1 MKPIF
6 KTYSHG
12 KLLISGE
19 YFVLFGAK
27 ALALPLK
34 YGQWFSVTPSTN
46 ININWTSY
54 YNNQIWFKATF
65 NSNLEIIETTDKSKA
80 SVIVG
85 ILKAALAISNQPP
98 LQSIDIET
106 VLEFNPSWGWGSS
119 STLINNIAKWLNINP
134 YQLSSATLGGSNYD
148 IACANANQPIFYQL
162 SENQSISIPAKF
174 APPFNSHIY
183 FLYLGN
189 KQDSRQSVSK
199 LLKDHP
205 PTVNQLNEI
214 SQISE
219 AMTQCSQLI
228 DFEKLMTEHEILVAS
243 LIKQTPVKQALFD
256 DFQGNI
262 KSLGA
267 WGGDFVMVTSRL
279 SRTEILQWFQTKGY
293 PVLFSLDEI
302 ALNT

>member
-6 KTYSHG
+6 ETYSQG
-12 KLLISGE
+12 KLLMSGE
-19 YFVLFGAK
+19 YFVLYGAK

-34 YGQWFSVTPSTN
+34 YGQWLSITPSNN

-54 YNNQIWFKATF
+54 YSNEIWFKATF
-65 NSNLEIIETTDKSKA
+65 NCNLEIIDTTDKSKA
-80 SVIVG
+80 SVIAG
-85 ILKAALAISNQPP
+85 ILKTALSMTNHPS

-106 VLEFNPSWGWGSS
+106 VLDFNPNWGWGSS

-148 IACANANQPIFYQL
+148 IACANANQPIYYQIND
-162 SENQSISIPAKF
+162 NQSLIIPTAF
-174 APPFNSHIY
+174 NPPFKSQLY

-199 LLKDHP
+199 LLKDTP
-205 PTVNQLNEI
+205 PTKSQLNEI
-214 SQISE
+214 SQISD

-243 LIKQTPVKQALFD
+243 LIQQIPVKQALFG
-256 DFQGNI
+256 DFAGNI

-267 WGGDFVMVTSRL
+267 WGGDFVMVTSNL
-279 SRTEILQWFQTKGY
+279 SRSEILQWFQTKGY

>member
-19 YFVLFGAK
+19 YFVLYGAK

-34 YGQWFSVTPSTN
+34 YGQWLSVTPSTN

-65 NSNLEIIETTDKSKA
+65 NGKLEIIETTDKSKA

-85 ILKAALAISNQPP
+85 ILKAALAMSNHPP

-106 VLEFNPSWGWGSS
+106 ILEFNPSWGWGSS
-119 STLINNIAKWLNINP
+119 STLINNIAQWLNINP

-148 IACANANQPIFYQL
+148 IACANANEPIFYQL
-162 SENQSISIPAKF
+162 IENQSISIPVKF
-174 APPFNSHIY
+174 APPFNTYIY

-199 LLKDHP
+199 LLKENP

-228 DFEKLMTEHEILVAS
+228 DFEKLMIEHEILVAT
-243 LIKQTPVKQALFD
+243 LIKQTPVKQALFG
-256 DFQGNI
+256 DFPGNI

-279 SRTEILQWFQTKGY
+279 SQTEILQWFQTKGY